1 MTIVKVESSLLVEVI
16 RVLEAVG
23 LNHTN
28 HAAGRLNELLKASDK
43 VTFLS
48 PRVHDNE
55 LMGLYNDLL
64 RVFGYDR
71 RFYAADAVEEKCAS
85 KYVYKNE
92 GGQGLRMGMLLGDL
106 KQCGKVK
113 SRSAGKGRFW
123 WTIIDPDKEED

>member
-1 MTIVKVESSLLVEVI
+1 MAIVKVESSLLVEVI
-16 RVLEAVG
+16 RALDTVG
-23 LNHTN
+23 LDYTN
-28 HAAGRLNELLKASDK
+28 HASDRLNELLKDADK

-55 LMGLYNDLL
+55 LMGLFNDLL
-64 RVFGYDR
+64 RVFGYGR

-85 KYVYKNE
+85 KYVYRNE

-106 KQCGKVK
+106 KRCGKVE

-123 WTIIDPDKEED
+123 WTLVDPAEKA